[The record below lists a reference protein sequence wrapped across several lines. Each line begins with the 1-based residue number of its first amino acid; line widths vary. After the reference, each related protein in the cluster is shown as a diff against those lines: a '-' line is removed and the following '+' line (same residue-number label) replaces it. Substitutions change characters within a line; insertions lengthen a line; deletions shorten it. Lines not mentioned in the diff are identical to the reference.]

1 MHTTLKLNQKA
12 ISIVLMAATLLLASC
27 KKDKHPDPAPL
38 PPPPAKLTL
47 QEYKDGEDFMRF
59 EYNTN
64 GSLKKA
70 TVKNDINTSGDII
83 DFTLTYGAGSL
94 ISEVNSSSGEK
105 IVPVYENNVLKRA
118 DYFVAGQR
126 TGFTNYQ
133 FENGN
138 IKRAT
143 IYAGEENAYNP
154 LLEFIYTY
162 NGNGNVTEGV
172 IMVATNTPGYMVR
185 AGHAEMQYD
194 QKINPLYAHKD
205 FLVLLWQGP
214 SKNNVTIENIF
225 DAQLAPE
232 DKYQYEYTYKT
243 GGLPEKAD
251 VKIGLPGNPVT
262 TSTVG
267 FTYK

>member
-1 MHTTLKLNQKA
+1 MQTTLKLNQKL
-12 ISIVLMAATLLLASC
+12 ISIVLITATLLFASC
-27 KKDKHPDPAPL
+27 KKDKHPDPAP
-38 PPPPAKLTL
+38 PPPPANPAL

-59 EYNTN
+59 EYNTD

-70 TVKNDINTSGDII
+70 TVKNDINTSGDIV
-83 DFTLTYGAGSL
+83 DFSISYAAGK

-118 DYFVAGQR
+118 EYFVAGQR
-126 TGFTNYQ
+126 TGYTNYY

-138 IKRAT
+138 IKRVT
-143 IYAGEENAYNP
+143 IYAGEGTEYNP
-154 LLEFIYTY
+154 LLEFMYTY
-162 NGNGNVTEGV
+162 NGDGNVTEGV
-172 IMVATNTPGYMVR
+172 IMVATNRPGYMVR

-194 QKINPLYAHKD
+194 QKINPLYTHKD
-205 FLVLLWQGP
+205 FLLLLWQGP
-214 SKNNVTIENIF
+214 SKNNVIVENIF
-225 DAQLAPE
+225 DAQLTLE

-243 GGLPEKAD
+243 SGLPEKAQ

-262 TSTVG
+262 MGSVG